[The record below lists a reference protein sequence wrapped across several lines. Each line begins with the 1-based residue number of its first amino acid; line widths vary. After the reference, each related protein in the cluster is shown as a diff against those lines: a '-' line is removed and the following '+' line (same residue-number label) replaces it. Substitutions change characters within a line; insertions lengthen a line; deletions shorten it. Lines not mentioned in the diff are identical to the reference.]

1 MPGLGE
7 RASRLKR
14 FSDDL
19 RPRPERDP
27 YYLHTPGGE
36 DERAPGWYMARAGAV
51 VYLGASAG
59 DAEQYLRDQLRAE
72 AKKPGRKKAA
82 AR

>member
-19 RPRPERDP
+19 RPRPARDP
-27 YYLHTPGGE
+27 YYLQTPGGP
-36 DERAPGWYMARAGAV
+36 DERAPGWYMVQATMP

-59 DAEQYLRDQLRAE
+59 DAEQYLRDQLRE
-72 AKKPGRKKAA
+72 QQAKPRRRRKAPA
-82 AR
+82 

>member
-27 YYLHTPGGE
+27 YYLHTPAGE
-36 DERAPGWYMARAGAV
+36 DERAPGWYMQRGGT

-59 DAEQYLRDQLRAE
+59 DAEQYLRDQLRDQ
-72 AKKPGRKKAA
+72 AKKPGRRKAT